1 MNSSKDQDLPVLIAG
16 GGIGGLAVALTLHQ
30 IGVPFLVFEAVKELK
45 PLGVGINL
53 QPNAVRELYDL
64 GITQEELDSIGVQ
77 TREWALVGL
86 NGKDVY
92 SEPRGIAAGYKWPQY
107 SVHRGRLQ
115 MLLYHKVLERM
126 GEDAIRTGHRV
137 TAYANN
143 NESVTATIIT
153 DKGNELR
160 VKGSLLIAADGIHSA
175 LRQQFYPD
183 QGPVNWG
190 GAIMWRGTTPGIPI
204 RTGASF
210 VGLGTH
216 HHRVVFYPISEPDA
230 ESIMA
235 EINWIAE
242 ITVDNSDGW
251 KDHNWNKKVATEDFI
266 HHFENWD
273 YDWINIQ
280 EMLSG
285 AEEVY
290 EYPMIDRD
298 PVPSWVDGHIALL
311 GDAAHAMYPTGSN
324 GATQAIIDA
333 RVLGAAM
340 LECGLNK
347 AALDKYNEI
356 LCKDIS
362 AVILRNRG
370 AGPFVLLNELDD
382 RCGGVFENIE
392 EVFPSAEREELMSNY
407 KAAAGY
413 AMEKLN
419 AAPPTINENAKLTE
433 KD

>member
-1 MNSSKDQDLPVLIAG
+1 MKSSNHQELPVLIAG

-30 IGVPFLVFEAVKELK
+30 IGVSCLVFEAVKELK
-45 PLGVGINL
+45 PLGLGINL

-107 SVHRGRLQ
+107 SVHRGGLQ
-115 MLLYHKVLERM
+115 MLLYRKVLERM
-126 GEDAIRTGHRV
+126 GEDAMRTGHRV
-137 TAYANN
+137 TAYAN
-143 NESVTATIIT
+143 EVDSVTATIST
-153 DKGNELR
+153 SEGDELQ

-175 LRQQFYPD
+175 LRQQFYPN

-190 GAIMWRGTTPGIPI
+190 GAIMWRGTTPGVPI

-216 HHRVVFYPISEPDA
+216 HHRVVFYPISAPDPKSGLA
-230 ESIMA
+230 T
-235 EINWIAE
+235 INWIAE

-251 KDHNWNKKVATEDFI
+251 KDDNWNKKVATEDFI

-273 YDWINIQ
+273 YDWINIP
-280 EMLSG
+280 EMLAG
-285 AEEVY
+285 ADVVY

-298 PVPSWVDGHIALL
+298 PVPSWVDGHVALL

-324 GATQAIIDA
+324 GATQAIIDS
-333 RVLGAAM
+333 RVLGVAM
-340 LECGLNK
+340 LACGVNK
-347 AALDKYNEI
+347 AALDKYNDI

-382 RCGGVFENIE
+382 RCGGVFEDIE
-392 EVFPSAEREELMSNY
+392 AVFPSVEREELMSNY

-419 AAPPTINENAKLTE
+419 AAPPTIEANAKVTE
-433 KD
+433 KN